1 MELRS
6 IIKNEFLE
14 GQRLLERFIS
24 DDQYFIQIGLAS
36 TLMADCIQNG
46 GKIISCG
53 NGGSHCEAM
62 HFAEELLGRFRG
74 NRRSL
79 PALVVS
85 DPSYLTC
92 VANDFGYSEVFSR
105 FIEALGQANDLL
117 LAITTSG
124 QSDSILRAVRIA
136 RSKTMKIVLLTGN
149 GAGKLKGEAD
159 VEISVPH
166 FGFADKIQEIHMK
179 IIHSLISA
187 IELLIFNQD

>member
-1 MELRS
+1 MELQS

-14 GQRLLERFIS
+14 GQQLLERFIS
-24 DDQYFIQIGLAS
+24 DDRCFIQIGQAS

-62 HFAEELLGRFRG
+62 HFAEELTGRFRG
-74 NRRSL
+74 NRRPL

-92 VANDFGYSEVFSR
+92 VANDFGFSEVFSR
-105 FIEALGQANDLL
+105 FIESLGRVNDVL

-124 QSDSILRAVRIA
+124 QSESIIRAVRMA
-136 RSKTMKIVLLTGN
+136 RSKAMKIVLLTGN
-149 GAGKLKGEAD
+149 GGGELKGEGD

-187 IELLIFNQD
+187 IELLIFNQG

>member
-24 DDQYFIQIGLAS
+24 DDEYFIQIGLAS
-36 TLMADCIQNG
+36 TLMADCIQKG

-62 HFAEELLGRFRG
+62 HFAEELMGRFRG

-105 FIEALGQANDLL
+105 FIEALGQANDVL